1 MRRLEFP
8 NATDFEESVLGVC
21 LQIGG
26 SMDEVIDILNAD
38 CFYLESHQHI
48 WKALTELY
56 RNNEPIDY
64 LSVKRKLEKA
74 NTYDKVGGVVYLTEL
89 TSKVASA
96 SNLEYHARI
105 IVEQYLRRELMKISH
120 KTIQNAMDDGND
132 VFDAYAQAVSN
143 IEGLL
148 SGVMKYEAKSI
159 GSIHQ
164 KNLVESKYVAKHKI
178 ASGVPTGYRNLD
190 NFINGWQKTDLIILA
205 GRPAMGKSICGLSF
219 CLNPALKENIPTALF
234 SLEMSNEQLVGRAES
249 NLSYI
254 ESSRIIKKQLT
265 EAEIDLLEQRCK
277 DLNTAP
283 IYIDDSPSLT
293 LLDLKGKARKLVKDK
308 GVQMIVI
315 DYLQLMT
322 AEGKKNSNRE
332 QEVSQI
338 SRGLK
343 ALAKELK
350 IPIIA
355 LSQLNRLVENRSE
368 KRPTLAD
375 LRESG
380 SIEQD
385 ADMVMFCY
393 RPEYYEITQYE
404 IGGET
409 LSTDGLMILIVA
421 KHRAGSLGELRFG
434 FNGELTKLENYDTF
448 ISNRRQS
455 QQSNQPSFTP
465 IKPNPKSDPPTT
477 GDIPF

>member
-1 MRRLEFP
+1 MSQFEFP
-8 NATDFEESVLGVC
+8 NATDFEQSVLGACMLV
-21 LQIGG
+21 GS

-38 CFYLESHQHI
+38 CFYTEANQHV
-48 WKALTELY
+48 WRAMTELY
-56 RNNEPIDY
+56 RANEPIDL

-74 NTYDKVGGVVYLTEL
+74 NLIEKIGGAIYLVDL
-89 TSKVASA
+89 TSRIASA
-96 SNLEYHARI
+96 SNIEYHARI
-105 IVEQYLRRELMKISH
+105 IVEQYLRRELIKISQ
-120 KTIQNAMDDGND
+120 KTIREALDDSND
-132 VFDAYAQAVSN
+132 VFDTFSKSVAETEAMLN
-143 IEGLL
+143 
-148 SGVMKYEAKSI
+148 GVMKYEAKHI
-159 GSIHQ
+159 GKVHQ
-164 KNLVESKYVAKHKI
+164 KNLEESKYVAKHKI
-178 ASGVPTGYRNLD
+178 SSGVPTGYRNLD
-190 NFINGWQKTDLIILA
+190 NFMNGWQKTDLIILA

-219 CLNPALKENIPTALF
+219 CLNPALRDNIPTALF

-249 NLSYI
+249 NLSYF

-265 EAEIDLLEQRCK
+265 ESEIDLLEQRCQI
-277 DLNTAP
+277 LNTAP
-283 IYIDDSPSLT
+283 IYIDDSPNLT
-293 LLDLKGKARKLVKDK
+293 LLELKGKARKLVKEK
-308 GVQMIVI
+308 GVQLIVI

-322 AEGKKNSNRE
+322 IDSKKNINRE

-393 RPEYYEITQYE
+393 RPEYYEIPQYE
-404 IGGET
+404 MGGET
-409 LSTDGLMILIVA
+409 LPSEGLMVLIVA

-455 QQSNQPSFTP
+455 QSPQPSQP
-465 IKPNPKSDPPTT
+465 IKPNPKVDPPPTT

>member
-1 MRRLEFP
+1 MSQFEFP
-8 NATDFEESVLGVC
+8 NAIDFEQSVLGACMLV
-21 LQIGG
+21 GS
-26 SMDEVIDILNAD
+26 SMDEVIDILNAE
-38 CFYLESHQHI
+38 CFYSEANQHV
-48 WKALTELY
+48 WRAMTELY
-56 RNNEPIDY
+56 RANEPIDL
-64 LSVKRKLEKA
+64 LSVKRKLENA
-74 NTYDKVGGVVYLTEL
+74 NLIEKIGGAIYLVDL
-89 TSKVASA
+89 TSRIASA
-96 SNLEYHARI
+96 SNIEYHARI
-105 IVEQYLRRELMKISH
+105 IVEQYLRRELIKISQ
-120 KTIQNAMDDGND
+120 KTIREALDDSND
-132 VFDAYAQAVSN
+132 VFDTFSKSVAETEAMLN
-143 IEGLL
+143 
-148 SGVMKYEAKSI
+148 GVMKYEAKHI
-159 GSIHQ
+159 GKVHQ
-164 KNLVESKYVAKHKI
+164 KNLEESKYVAKHKI
-178 ASGVPTGYRNLD
+178 SSGVATGYRNLD
-190 NFINGWQKTDLIILA
+190 NFMNGWQKTDLIILA

-219 CLNPALKENIPTALF
+219 CLNPALRDNIPTALF

-249 NLSYI
+249 NLSYF

-265 EAEIDLLEQRCK
+265 ESEIDLLEQRCQI
-277 DLNTAP
+277 LNTAP
-283 IYIDDSPSLT
+283 IYIDDSPNLT
-293 LLDLKGKARKLVKDK
+293 LLELKGKARKLVKEK
-308 GVQMIVI
+308 GVQLIVI

-322 AEGKKNSNRE
+322 IESKKNINRE

-393 RPEYYEITQYE
+393 RPEYYEIPQYE
-404 IGGET
+404 MGGET
-409 LSTDGLMILIVA
+409 LPSEGLMVLIVA

-455 QQSNQPSFTP
+455 QSPQP
-465 IKPNPKSDPPTT
+465 IKPNPKVDPSPTT